1 MKKPLLVLLALVCVQ
16 FTTAQMES
24 SSSKRISVGAKVGVP
39 NILSL
44 NGELVLPILDNHFA
58 PFIDY
63 GAFDIEDGDTEVG
76 LKYTEFGLNYYFGSK
91 GKGFYIGAGIAE
103 LSTDVTFNDLVF
115 DDGTNSVVGSATTGL
130 DISTTNLKLGL
141 KTGGVFYFRIEAGY
155 GLGSPPK
162 TIDFTATSNGITESF
177 SEPIPEIP
185 GVNESGLL
193 IGNIGFGFSF

>member
-1 MKKPLLVLLALVCVQ
+1 MKKPLLVLLALVFVQ
-16 FTTAQMES
+16 FSAAQME

-44 NGELVLPILDNHFA
+44 NGEVVLPILDNHFA

-115 DDGTNSVVGSATTGL
+115 DDGTIGSGSVGL
-130 DISTTNLKLGL
+130 DIGTTNLKLGL
-141 KTGGVFYFRIEAGY
+141 KTGGVLYFRIEAGY

-162 TIDFTATSNGITESF
+162 TIEVIGTANGVTETF
-177 SEPIPEIP
+177 IEPIPEIP

>member
-1 MKKPLLVLLALVCVQ
+1 MKKPLLVLLALVFVQ
-16 FTTAQMES
+16 FSAAQMES

-44 NGELVLPILDNHFA
+44 NGEVVLPILDNHFA

-76 LKYTEFGLNYYFGSK
+76 LNYTEFGLNYYFGSK

-103 LSTDVTFNDLVF
+103 LSTDVTFNDLEF
-115 DDGTNSVVGSATTGL
+115 DDGTIGSGSVGL
-130 DISTTNLKLGL
+130 DIGTTNLKLGL
-141 KTGGVFYFRIEAGY
+141 KTGGVLYFRIEAGY

-162 TIDFTATSNGITESF
+162 TIEVIGTANGVTETF
-177 SEPIPEIP
+177 IEPIPEIP

>member
-1 MKKPLLVLLALVCVQ
+1 MKKTLLVLLALICVQ
-16 FTTAQMES
+16 FSTAQMES
-24 SSSKRISVGAKVGVP
+24 PSSKRISVGAKVGVP

-44 NGELVLPILDNHFA
+44 NGEFVLPILDNHFA

-63 GAFDIEDGDTEVG
+63 GAFDIEDGATDVG

-103 LSTDVTFNDLVF
+103 LSTDLIFNDLEF
-115 DDGTNSVVGSATTGL
+115 DDGTTGSGSVGV
-130 DISTTNLKLGL
+130 DIGTTNLKLGL

-162 TIDFTATSNGITESF
+162 TIDFEATANGVTETF

>member
-1 MKKPLLVLLALVCVQ
+1 MKKPLLVLLALVFVQ

-44 NGELVLPILDNHFA
+44 NGEVVLPILDNHFA

-115 DDGTNSVVGSATTGL
+115 DDGTIGSGSVGL
-130 DISTTNLKLGL
+130 DIGTTNLKLGL
-141 KTGGVFYFRIEAGY
+141 KTGGVLYFRIEAGY

-162 TIDFTATSNGITESF
+162 TIEVIGTANGVTETF
-177 SEPIPEIP
+177 IEDIPEIP

>member
-1 MKKPLLVLLALVCVQ
+1 MKKPLLVLLALVFVQ
-16 FTTAQMES
+16 FTSAQME

-44 NGELVLPILDNHFA
+44 NGEIVLPILDNHFA

-76 LKYTEFGLNYYFGSK
+76 LNYTEFGLNYYFGSK

-103 LSTDVTFNDLVF
+103 LSTDVTFNDLEF
-115 DDGTNSVVGSATTGL
+115 DDGTIGSGSVGL
-130 DISTTNLKLGL
+130 DIGTTNLKLGL
-141 KTGGVFYFRIEAGY
+141 KTGGVLYFRIEAGY

-162 TIDFTATSNGITESF
+162 TIEVIGTANGVTETF
-177 SEPIPEIP
+177 IEPIPEIP

>member
-1 MKKPLLVLLALVCVQ
+1 MKKPLLVLLALVFVQ

-44 NGELVLPILDNHFA
+44 NGEVVLPILDNHFA

-63 GAFDIEDGDTEVG
+63 GAFDIEDDLTDIG

-91 GKGFYIGAGIAE
+91 GKGLYIGAGIAE
-103 LSTDVTFNDLVF
+103 LSTDLIFNDLEF
-115 DDGTNSVVGSATTGL
+115 DDGTTGSGTAGI
-130 DISTTNLKLGL
+130 DIGTTNLKLGL
-141 KTGGVFYFRIEAGY
+141 KTGGVLYFRIEVGY

-162 TIDFTATSNGITESF
+162 TIDFTATSNGITEEF

>member
-1 MKKPLLVLLALVCVQ
+1 LALVFVQ
-16 FTTAQMES
+16 VTTAQMES

-44 NGELVLPILDNHFA
+44 NGEVVLPILDNHFA

-76 LKYTEFGLNYYFGSK
+76 LNYTEFGLNYYFGSK

-115 DDGTNSVVGSATTGL
+115 DDGTIGSGSVGL
-130 DISTTNLKLGL
+130 DIGTTNLKLGL
-141 KTGGVFYFRIEAGY
+141 KTGGVLYFRIEAGY

-162 TIDFTATSNGITESF
+162 TIEVIGTANGVTETF
-177 SEPIPEIP
+177 IEPIPEIP

>member
-1 MKKPLLVLLALVCVQ
+1 MKKPFLVLLALVFVQ
-16 FTTAQMES
+16 FTSAQME

-44 NGELVLPILDNHFA
+44 NGEVVLPILDNHFA

-76 LKYTEFGLNYYFGSK
+76 LNYTEFRLNYYFGSK

-103 LSTDVTFNDLVF
+103 LSTDVTFNDLEF
-115 DDGTNSVVGSATTGL
+115 DDGTIGSGSVGL
-130 DISTTNLKLGL
+130 DIGTTNLKLGL
-141 KTGGVFYFRIEAGY
+141 KTGGVLYFRIEAGY

-162 TIDFTATSNGITESF
+162 TIEVIGTANGVTETF
-177 SEPIPEIP
+177 IEPIPEIP

>member
-1 MKKPLLVLLALVCVQ
+1 MKKPLLVLLALICVQ
-16 FTTAQMES
+16 FSTAQMES
-24 SSSKRISVGAKVGVP
+24 PSSKRISVGAKVGVP

-44 NGELVLPILDNHFA
+44 NGEFVLPILDNHFA

-63 GAFDIEDGDTEVG
+63 GAFDIEDGATDVG

-91 GKGFYIGAGIAE
+91 GKGLYIGAGIAE
-103 LSTDVTFNDLVF
+103 LSTDLIFNDLEF
-115 DDGTNSVVGSATTGL
+115 DDGTTGSGSVGV
-130 DISTTNLKLGL
+130 DIGTTNLKLGL

-162 TIDFTATSNGITESF
+162 TIDFTATANGVTETF

>member
-1 MKKPLLVLLALVCVQ
+1 MKKPLLVLLALVFVQ
-16 FTTAQMES
+16 FSAAQME

-44 NGELVLPILDNHFA
+44 NGEVVLPILDNHFA

-76 LKYTEFGLNYYFGSK
+76 LNYTEFGLNYYFGSK

-103 LSTDVTFNDLVF
+103 LSTDVTFNDLEF
-115 DDGTNSVVGSATTGL
+115 DDGTIGSGSVGL
-130 DISTTNLKLGL
+130 DIGTTNLKLGL
-141 KTGGVFYFRIEAGY
+141 KTGGVLYFRIEAGY

-162 TIDFTATSNGITESF
+162 TIEVIGTANGVTETF
-177 SEPIPEIP
+177 IEPIPEIP

>member
-1 MKKPLLVLLALVCVQ
+1 MKKPLLLLLALVFVQ

-103 LSTDVTFNDLVF
+103 LSTDVTFNDLEF
-115 DDGTNSVVGSATTGL
+115 DDGTIGSGSVGL

-141 KTGGVFYFRIEAGY
+141 KTGGVLYFRIEAGY

-162 TIDFTATSNGITESF
+162 TIEVIGTANGVTETF
-177 SEPIPEIP
+177 IEDIPEIP